1 MKEEQQGF
9 DEVVIYSSP
18 TFAVWSAVA
27 DMFVF
32 NQNVIHV
39 YSRKS

>member
-27 DMFVF
+27 DLRF
-32 NQNVIHV
+32 
-39 YSRKS
+39 